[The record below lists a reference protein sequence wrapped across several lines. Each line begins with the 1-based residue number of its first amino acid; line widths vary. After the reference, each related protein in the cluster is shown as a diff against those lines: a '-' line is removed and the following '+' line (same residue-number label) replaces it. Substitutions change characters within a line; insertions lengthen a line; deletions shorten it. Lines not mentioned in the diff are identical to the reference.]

1 MKRIRLRNTLLF
13 IGIITILVFSFG
25 CAKAAVSSSKDTIPR
40 EKVVTRP
47 EGTSSGEYQDVFW
60 QPTTDADGRGP
71 TGLPA
76 GVFEPQIMI
85 NGKIYTYRYDGE
97 RVLPDGY
104 SEIGKLLEVNDYRI
118 PERDFCGAGGGMF
131 MASGQSIY
139 ATEGDD
145 TVIYVKIEDKYYAF
159 RCEE

>member
-1 MKRIRLRNTLLF
+1 MKEIRLRNTLLLISIF
-13 IGIITILVFSFG
+13 GVFVSGFG
-25 CAKAAVSSSKDTIPR
+25 CAKATVSSSKDTIPR
-40 EKVVTRP
+40 ETVITRP
-47 EGTSSGEYQDVFW
+47 EGTSCGDYQDVFW

-104 SEIGKLLEVNDYRI
+104 SEIGET
-118 PERDFCGAGGGMF
+118 
-131 MASGQSIY
+131 SGSQRLS
-139 ATEGDD
+139 DP
-145 TVIYVKIEDKYYAF
+145 
-159 RCEE
+159 